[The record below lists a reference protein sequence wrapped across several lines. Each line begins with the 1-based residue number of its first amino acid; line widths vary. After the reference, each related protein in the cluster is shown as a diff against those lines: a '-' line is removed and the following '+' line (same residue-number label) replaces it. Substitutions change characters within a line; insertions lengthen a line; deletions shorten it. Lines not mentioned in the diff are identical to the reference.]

1 MVTLISG
8 TNRTNSWTGK
18 VIDVYISRLRLK
30 NVDFKFLDL
39 KDLPIDIF
47 KINMYK
53 KRPESFLKI
62 EEEYLIPA
70 DKFIF
75 IMPEYNGS
83 YPGILKLLLDISDIE
98 KCYFYKK
105 AALVGVSSGRA
116 GNVRGM
122 DDLTNVLNYLR
133 IDVSYLK
140 IPISRVSEQFDSQ
153 GEFIS
158 DEAILLFDKQID
170 LLMDI

>member
-1 MVTLISG
+1 MITLISG

-18 VIDVYISRLRLK
+18 VVDVYKSRLRLK
-30 NVDFKFLDL
+30 GVKFESLDL
-39 KDLPIDIF
+39 RDLPLDIMKID
-47 KINMYK
+47 MYK
-53 KRPESFLKI
+53 KRSDKFLAV
-62 EEEYLIPA
+62 ENEFLIPA
-70 DKFIF
+70 KKFIF

-83 YPGILKLLLDISDIE
+83 YPGILKLMLDISDIE

-105 AALVGVSSGRA
+105 AVLVGVSSGRA

-140 IPISRVSEQFDSQ
+140 IPISRVSEQFDEK

-158 DEAILLFDKQID
+158 DETILLFDQQIN
-170 LLMDI
+170 LLVNM